1 MCQVS
6 YRVTSYSVFPG
17 GRGRVGGG
25 TVSHGEGVYA
35 ARGSV
40 KYHLPRCREV
50 DGSGG
55 WEFTES
61 VGDEV
66 RGILMIK
73 MAVTL

>member
-1 MCQVS
+1 MSGVPGVVS
-6 YRVTSYSVFPG
+6 CDQLQWVRKG
-17 GRGRVGGG
+17 GM
-25 TVSHGEGVYA
+25 VSHGEGVCA

-40 KYHLPRCREV
+40 KYHLPRCSEV

-66 RGILMIK
+66 RGDFVDENGCNSLAK
-73 MAVTL
+73 